1 MYIDKH
7 ITWEQQIKH
16 VKAKISKNTG
26 IINKLRYHTLIYL
39 SINYGLMSWANTY
52 TSHLIKLHTPLNI
65 CIRSIFFAHKREDA
79 TPYYSLL
86 GILKLDNVLK
96 LKIANF
102 TYKILN
108 EPSNVPNIF
117 STYVTPASTSH
128 TYDTRFAS
136 KENFSRP
143 KVRTSYGKFTFQVS
157 SSKIKYGNQQFTQ

>member
-1 MYIDKH
+1 
-7 ITWEQQIKH
+7 
-16 VKAKISKNTG
+16 
-26 IINKLRYHTLIYL
+26 
-39 SINYGLMSWANTY
+39 MSWANTY
-52 TSHLIKLHTPLNI
+52 TSHLTKLRTALNK

-86 GILKLDNVLK
+86 GILKLDNVFK

-117 STYVTPASTSH
+117 STYVTSASASH
-128 TYDTRFAS
+128 TYNTRFAS

-143 KVRTSYGKFTFQVS
+143 KVRTNYGKFTFQFV
-157 SSKIKYGNQQFTQ
+157 SSKIWESVDYTIKKSSSSYLFKKHYKHSLLLTQM

>member
-1 MYIDKH
+1 
-7 ITWEQQIKH
+7 
-16 VKAKISKNTG
+16 
-26 IINKLRYHTLIYL
+26 
-39 SINYGLMSWANTY
+39 MSWANTY
-52 TSHLIKLHTPLNI
+52 TSHLIKLHTALNK

-86 GILKLDNVLK
+86 GILKLDNVFK

-102 TYKILN
+102 TYRILN

-128 TYDTRFAS
+128 TYNTRFAS

-143 KVRTSYGKFTFQVS
+143 KVRTNYGKFTFQVS
-157 SSKIKYGNQQFTQ
+157 SSKIWESAY